1 MSFSEDATGVRGE
14 TLSFSAQL
22 EPTALV
28 GLSFKNALLNI
39 ITLTLYRF
47 WAKTEVRRRIWNG
60 VHLNGEPFEYTGR
73 GMELFLGFLFAT
85 LLVGAPFLLVLFGAQ
100 LLGPIVTLLVIPPL
114 YLGLFVLLGFAR
126 FRAFRYLASRTVWR
140 GIRFQLVGSAS
151 AYGWKFLGYLLLIG
165 ISLGWFAPAA
175 ARRLAA
181 PLWGGLSFGDRPLR
195 FNLDAARKVR
205 VYGAFTLGWIAG
217 FVAYVVLIGLM
228 VSISP
233 ALVAAENRGE
243 PPLAQIG
250 QIYLLTFGFAF
261 VLVFAFAPYQAA
273 MLRSIVAGLG
283 FDEARFRL
291 KLTWTDLAGLMLTNA
306 LISIFTL
313 GFLFPVVEA
322 RTARFL
328 IRRLSSD
335 GVADLAAAHQA
346 PGGPKT
352 GEGLADAFGV
362 VTV

>member
-1 MSFSEDATGVRGE
+1 MSFSEDATGVRGQ
-14 TLSFSAQL
+14 TLAFSAQL
-22 EPTALV
+22 EPKALV
-28 GLSFKNALLNI
+28 GLSLKNGLLNI
-39 ITLTLYRF
+39 VTLTLYRF
-47 WAKTEVRRRIWNG
+47 WGKTEVRRRIWNG

-73 GMELFLGFLFAT
+73 GVELFLGFLFAT
-85 LLVGAPFLLVLFGAQ
+85 LVVGLPFLLVVFGAQ
-100 LLGPIVTLLVIPPL
+100 LLGPIVAALVIIPL

-151 AYGWKFLGYLLLIG
+151 AYGWKFLGYMLLSG
-165 ISLGWFAPAA
+165 ITLGWFAPAA

-181 PLWGGLSFGDRPLR
+181 PLWGGLKFGDRPLK
-195 FNLDAARKVR
+195 FNLDAARKVP
-205 VYGAFTLGWIAG
+205 VYGAFTLGWIAAL
-217 FVAYVVLIGLM
+217 VAYIVLVGIM

-233 ALVAAENRGE
+233 AIVAAEQRGE

-250 QIYLLTFGFAF
+250 LIYLLSFGFAF
-261 VLVFAFAPYQAA
+261 ALIFAFAPYQAA

-283 FDEARFRL
+283 FDDARFRL
-291 KLTWTDLAGLMLTNA
+291 KLTWTDLVGLMLTNA

-328 IRRLSSD
+328 IRRLTSE
-335 GVADLAAAHQA
+335 GLADLAAAHQA

-362 VTV
+362 ITV